1 MAKGK
6 KALHELKYRNT
17 KQISVFF
24 SLFGYERKNFI
35 LALILLTI
43 KHSPAMFLPIIIGNV
58 INAII
63 AGGPQV
69 LHKIIMNTLFITF
82 LLLQNIPTH
91 TYFIKFLS
99 NANRSI
105 EKGLRSSLVKRMQ
118 ELSIAFHDRFE
129 SGRLQSKVLR
139 DVESVEILYRQAI
152 NSGFTAML
160 NIVFA
165 MAATL
170 IHNYWVALF
179 YTLTVPLSAIL
190 LKLFRKR
197 MMQSNE
203 EYRTQIELMSSR
215 VSEMVQMIPIA
226 RAHGIEDKEIQ
237 HIDNQLEHVKEK
249 GIKLDIINA
258 FFGASSWVVYQLFQF
273 MCLLVTGIMA
283 YRKIISVGDVVMY
296 QGFFALIVNSVN
308 TIINVFPELNRG
320 FDSLKSL
327 GEVLECPD
335 IEDNR
340 GKKIVKTV
348 AGNVVFD
355 HVSFSYTGKKNV
367 ISDFSLE
374 VKPGQCIAFVGESGA
389 GKSTLI
395 SLLIGYRRPVQ
406 GRILLDG
413 VNMNELDLR
422 TFRRFISV
430 VPQNV
435 VLFSGTIRQNILYGL
450 DQERADEEH
459 IRKVIRIARVDE
471 FVNELEEGLETRIG
485 EHGNQLSGGQ
495 KQRIAIARAL
505 IRDPRII
512 LFDEATSA
520 LDIESEQLI
529 QEALND
535 MIRKRTTFMI
545 AHRLSTI
552 RRADTIVV
560 LENGRLIE
568 RGNHNTLLQEQG
580 IYYRMHSLL

>member
-1 MAKGK
+1 
-6 KALHELKYRNT
+6 
-17 KQISVFF
+17 
-24 SLFGYERKNFI
+24 
-35 LALILLTI
+35 
-43 KHSPAMFLPIIIGNV
+43 
-58 INAII
+58 
-63 AGGPQV
+63 
-69 LHKIIMNTLFITF
+69 
-82 LLLQNIPTH
+82 
-91 TYFIKFLS
+91 
-99 NANRSI
+99 
-105 EKGLRSSLVKRMQ
+105 
-118 ELSIAFHDRFE
+118 
-129 SGRLQSKVLR
+129 
-139 DVESVEILYRQAI
+139 
-152 NSGFTAML
+152 
-160 NIVFA
+160 
-165 MAATL
+165 
-170 IHNYWVALF
+170 
-179 YTLTVPLSAIL
+179 
-190 LKLFRKR
+190 
-197 MMQSNE
+197 
-203 EYRTQIELMSSR
+203 
-215 VSEMVQMIPIA
+215 
-226 RAHGIEDKEIQ
+226 
-237 HIDNQLEHVKEK
+237 
-249 GIKLDIINA
+249 
-258 FFGASSWVVYQLFQF
+258 
-273 MCLLVTGIMA
+273 
-283 YRKIISVGDVVMY
+283 
-296 QGFFALIVNSVN
+296 
-308 TIINVFPELNRG
+308 
-320 FDSLKSL
+320 
-327 GEVLECPD
+327 
-335 IEDNR
+335 
-340 GKKIVKTV
+340 
-348 AGNVVFD
+348 
-355 HVSFSYTGKKNV
+355 V